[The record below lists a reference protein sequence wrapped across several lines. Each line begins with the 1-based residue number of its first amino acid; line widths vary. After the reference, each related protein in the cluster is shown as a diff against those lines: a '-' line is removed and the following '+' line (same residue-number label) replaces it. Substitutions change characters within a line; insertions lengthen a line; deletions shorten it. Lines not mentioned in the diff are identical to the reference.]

1 MVEHRTTDDEE
12 SLYTLLGVSSDAS
25 QSEIRAAYR
34 YLAKQYHPDINPSA
48 EASARMSEINQAYSI
63 LSDPA
68 KRAAYDAGIEL
79 EGEKYET
86 EDIDSVSYAQSFS
99 RQVACQGCGRFDHT
113 LRVVAF
119 PYVISFLIVSSKRYE
134 AGIFCN
140 QCRSIKSTKWAVVSL
155 LFGWWGFPFGI
166 FWTIESLIVNFLK
179 GKMPKEENKQL
190 LTQIAWVSVVLGRI
204 NEAKAALR
212 DLLKY
217 GTNKEAKSFEDELN
231 RNYPTVSATRVPG
244 QRLGF
249 VVIVG
254 IILIVYGLIGN
265 AIFGGSPQGN
275 DNVQSPKA
283 QVVSDVPAQVVP
295 ETSPRPNHNIPI
307 EEVIEDSQYLNMSWD
322 AIQLYR
328 TISAIN
334 EEYYKEHVLIAG
346 ESDSDDM
353 AIDIW
358 NILRKQGITSI
369 IVTGNLGLNNERF
382 QERNHT
388 WLLINHRSED
398 AGYRIFIVEST
409 NGKVGAFDKSTNE
422 GLQYLQGYYY
432 SSPSDFKADIE

>member
-1 MVEHRTTDDEE
+1 MVDFASDDQH
-12 SLYTLLGVSSDAS
+12 SLYELLEVSLEAS
-25 QSEIRAAYR
+25 QSEIKAAYR
-34 YLAKQYHPDINPSA
+34 RLAKQYHPDVNPSA

-68 KRAAYDAGIEL
+68 KRVAYDAGL
-79 EGEKYET
+79 EPGAEQYKP
-86 EDIDSVSYAQSFS
+86 EDIDSVSYAESFS
-99 RQVACQGCGRFDHT
+99 RQMACQGCGRFDHT

-140 QCRSIKSTKWAVVSL
+140 QCRSTKSTKWAVVSL

-166 FWTIESLIVNFLK
+166 FWTIESLVVNFLK
-179 GKMPKEENKQL
+179 GKTPKEENKQL
-190 LTQIAWVSVVLGRI
+190 LAQIAWVSVVLGRV

-217 GTNKEAKSFEDELN
+217 GVNKEAKRFEDELN
-231 RNYPTVSATRVPG
+231 KSYPTVSAARVTG
-244 QRLGF
+244 LRFGF
-249 VVIVG
+249 VVIAG
-254 IILIVYGLIGN
+254 AILLMYSLIGN
-265 AIFGGSPQGN
+265 AIFGGSPQDN
-275 DNVQSPKA
+275 DNVQSP
-283 QVVSDVPAQVVP
+283 PAQVVP
-295 ETSPRPNHNIPI
+295 KAPAQVAPEASPRPNHNIPI
-307 EEVIEDSQYLNMSWD
+307 EEVIKDSQYLNTSWD
-322 AIQLYR
+322 ASKLYR
-328 TISAIN
+328 TISSIN

-369 IVTGNLGLNNERF
+369 MVTGNLGLKNERF

-388 WLLINHRSED
+388 WLLVNHRSED
-398 AGYRIFIVEST
+398 AGYRIFIIEST
-409 NGKVGAFDKSTNE
+409 NGKVGAFDKSTNA

-432 SSPSDFKADIE
+432 SSPSDFRADIE